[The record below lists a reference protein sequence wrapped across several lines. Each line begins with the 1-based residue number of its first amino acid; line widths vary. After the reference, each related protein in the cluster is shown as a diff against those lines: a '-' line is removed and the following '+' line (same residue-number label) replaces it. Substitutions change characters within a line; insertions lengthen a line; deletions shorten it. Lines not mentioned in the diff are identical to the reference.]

1 MQKTTSATSHAGADS
16 LARVPGIARVRPGS
30 SCFRAL
36 WLTLAVLS
44 SPARAAPSGQE
55 FQRFL
60 GWFEGE
66 YDNYEQVWQQ
76 KTGDE
81 RVVLEHVHH
90 IFKPVDLPQVGE
102 HVFFVKQYQDGD
114 PASVYRQRL
123 YSFTGS
129 EAESAIRLTVY
140 SFHDEKRYLMADEQP
155 AVLDNLDKNQ
165 LQTIP
170 GCEVFWKWNGEYF
183 DGYMK
188 KNTCVSVSR
197 QSGNQMYVNAVLRL
211 TDGWLWIQDQAH
223 DVDGNRIYGHDVP
236 HKNRKVK
243 FYKGWMALKK
253 HRVNPAADLS
263 EWMFTKIERMHNE
276 GEKIPF
282 LDEAGNKT
290 GYTLS
295 LETLTYRNTRVPV
308 LKIGVIDDRTGYTL
322 SYSWTDPASRRV
334 GLNVRWFQAGLT
346 RMDE

>member
-1 MQKTTSATSHAGADS
+1 MPGPPAAVHPRPHCFSFKAVW
-16 LARVPGIARVRPGS
+16 LA
-30 SCFRAL
+30 
-36 WLTLAVLS
+36 LAVLAA
-44 SPARAAPSGQE
+44 PVPAAPSGQE

-60 GWFEGE
+60 DWFEGE

-76 KTGDE
+76 RTDGDKDI
-81 RVVLEHVHH
+81 LEHTHH
-90 IFKPVDLPQVGE
+90 VFKPVDLPQVGE
-102 HVFFVKQYQDGD
+102 HVFFVKQYLDGD

-123 YSFTGS
+123 YSFSIS
-129 EAESAIRLTVY
+129 EVENAIRLTVY
-140 SFHDEKRYLMADEQP
+140 SFHDEMRYRMADEQP
-155 AVLDNLDKNQ
+155 AVLDGLDKTR
-165 LQTIP
+165 LETIP
-170 GCEVFWKWNGEYF
+170 GCEVFWIWNGEYF

-188 KNTCVSVSR
+188 ENTCVSVSR
-197 QSGNQMYVNAVLRL
+197 RSGKQMYVNAVLRL
-211 TDGWLWIQDQAH
+211 TDGWLWIQDQARG
-223 DVDGNRIYGHDVP
+223 VDGNRVYGHDIP

-263 EWMFTKIERMHNE
+263 DWMFTKITRMHNE
-276 GEKIPF
+276 GQKIPF

-308 LKIGVIDDRTGYTL
+308 LKIGVIDNRTGYTL

-346 RMDE
+346 RIDE